1 VDVENNTSL
10 NHNKSSSQKL
20 LWWEHPGVLHLITW
34 QPLYDSKTTI
44 FILSP
49 TNSPGEGLSLS
60 KRQGNVIFSYKFWQ
74 SQTVIVYYIVNT
86 IM

>member
-1 VDVENNTSL
+1 MGTSWSVTFD
-10 NHNKSSSQKL
+10 HMTAFI
-20 LWWEHPGVLHLITW
+20 P
-34 QPLYDSKTTI
+34 DSKTTI